1 MSSRRRIRLA
11 ILPLPNAVLF
21 PRTLLPLDIS
31 DQRGRQLVA
40 DALDDDSTMGVL
52 LLQPGWE
59 RNYHQSVDVYGTG
72 GIGLI
77 TEHRT
82 VEEGNYQILLHGKG
96 RFAIRDFQQITPYH
110 VAEVEML
117 EDRLPEERQVR
128 KMRRDLIRYFLEIAE
143 NVSPDAVDRA
153 VLSELDFHT
162 LVNSVCASL
171 NFSIYEKQR
180 LLELEDLGE
189 RGDAVLRVLRDQV
202 HQLRLISRF
211 RHLEPDDARVN

>member
-1 MSSRRRIRLA
+1 MSSRRRVQLA

-21 PRTLLPLDIS
+21 PRTLLPLEIS
-31 DQRGRQLVA
+31 DPRGRQLVA
-40 DALDDDSTMGVL
+40 DALDDNSTLGVL

-59 RNYHQSVDVYGTG
+59 RNYKESVDVYGTG
-72 GIGLI
+72 GIGII
-77 TEHRT
+77 TEHRA

-96 RFAIRDFQQITPYH
+96 RFAIRDFHQVSPYH
-110 VAEVEML
+110 IAEVEL
-117 EDRLPEERQVR
+117 REERLPQERQVR
-128 KMRRDLIRYFLEIAE
+128 RVSRDLVRYFLEIAE

-180 LLELEDLGE
+180 LLELEDLKARADQILG
-189 RGDAVLRVLRDQV
+189 VLKDQV

-211 RHLEPDDARVN
+211 RHLEPDDSRVN